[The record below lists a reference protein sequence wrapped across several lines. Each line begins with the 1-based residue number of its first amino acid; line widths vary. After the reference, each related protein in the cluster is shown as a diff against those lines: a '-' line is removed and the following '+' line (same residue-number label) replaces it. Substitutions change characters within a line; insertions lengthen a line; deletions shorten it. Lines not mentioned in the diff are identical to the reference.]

1 MYSTR
6 QKLAMYFGSERSAS
20 SRYADSRYSDSHYA
34 DSHYADSHYAE
45 DLDELDYD
53 SDLMA
58 AAPEGCGTSGKSRF
72 TKVTNPAN
80 KSFKGVSSTYGNYK
94 KHHEYGQTGFGTSGT
109 DAYKK
114 KYNEWYMENVFD
126 GNC

>member
-6 QKLAMYFGSERSAS
+6 QKLAMYFGSEKSAS
-20 SRYADSRYSDSHYA
+20 SRYADSRYA
-34 DSHYADSHYAE
+34 DSRYASDW
-45 DLDELDYD
+45 DELDYE

-72 TKVTNPAN
+72 TKVTDPAD
-80 KSFKGVSSTYGNYK
+80 KAFKGVGGKYGPYQ
-94 KHHEYGQTGFGTSGT
+94 KHHEYGETGFGTPST
-109 DAYKK
+109 SKAYKK
-114 KYNEWYMENVFD
+114 KYNEWYMDNVFD